1 MRTTDEPTPNLQPDV
16 QPDLQWAASR
26 LGAGHRLP
34 ALATADLMYQKRR
47 WLRRLSTM
55 KVAALTA
62 RTGSSA

>member
-1 MRTTDEPTPNLQPDV
+1 MRTTDELTPALQPDV
-16 QPDLQWAASR
+16 HWAASR
-26 LGAGHRLP
+26 LRASHRLP
-34 ALATADLMYQKRR
+34 ELGTADLMYQKHR